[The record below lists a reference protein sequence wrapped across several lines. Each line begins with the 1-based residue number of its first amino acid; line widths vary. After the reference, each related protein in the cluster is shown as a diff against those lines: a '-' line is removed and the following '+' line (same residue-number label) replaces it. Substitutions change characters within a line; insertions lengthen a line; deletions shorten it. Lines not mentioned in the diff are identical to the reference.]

1 MNKWICFGPVFHPDG
16 RLSTDSKCQSCVII
30 RKPCKGGAAKVQSSD
45 RRNVAKTE
53 PAGDTI
59 HIRTRSS
66 AVESPKKPLPLFVQG
81 GSKDPV
87 SFERVYGADGAPLGR
102 VTRVSLKA
110 PPIVDLS
117 LTRKRS
123 ALAAPTTAEPSSAKT
138 LRTSQS
144 TSAIQRTS
152 SAISSASSHFFE
164 TGSRGSVP
172 SPLGLS
178 MPLPQMA
185 VDTPE
190 DPMMVLL
197 DALEFSAQ
205 KGNMVDVFR
214 RIESLRSLRRL
225 EKANPKA

>member
-1 MNKWICFGPVFHPDG
+1 MDG
-16 RLSTDSKCQSCVII
+16 KLSTDSKCQSCVII
-30 RKPCKGGAAKVQSSD
+30 RKPCKGGAAKVKSGD
-45 RRNVAKTE
+45 RRRVVKGE

-59 HIRTRSS
+59 HVRARSS
-66 AVESPKKPLPLFVQG
+66 AIESPKSPVNPSRLFVQG

-87 SFERVYGADGAPLGR
+87 NFARIYAADGAPLGR
-102 VTRVSLKA
+102 VTKASLQA
-110 PPIVDLS
+110 PPIVDMS

-123 ALAAPTTAEPSSAKT
+123 ALAAPTSAVPSSAKT

-152 SAISSASSHFFE
+152 SAVSSTSSHLFE

-178 MPLPQMA
+178 ISLPQTV

-214 RIESLRSLRRL
+214 QIESLRSLHRL
-225 EKANPKA
+225 EKANFKS